1 MSKLNYINSLAL
13 RLFLSASVWILLTL
27 ISGGLLLSDIFRES
41 TEKAFDDKLNLFM
54 ETLIGSSKID
64 STESITVVN
73 PLGDPR
79 FFQPYSGW
87 YWQINKG
94 SQTLV
99 RSRSMWDQVLTLDK
113 RLIGGR
119 AQFINSNLQEKKNKK
134 IVTSQKLNIVQREI
148 SFPGFDDPLTF
159 MISGDTEEFEKN
171 IMQFNN
177 ILVSSL
183 AILGFGLLLSVYLQ
197 VKYGLLPLKKI
208 KNSLF
213 KIRNGDA
220 KKLEDNYPTEVSP
233 LASEINILLEHNEK
247 IVQRAKTHVGNLAHA
262 LKTPL
267 TIISNHINATNDK
280 SLKPQVELINKN
292 IDRYLNKARSSATGN
307 IVKSKIDVDIVTKKI
322 IKIFRKIYPNLQIN
336 LISIDKN
343 LLIPGN
349 SDDLDEIL
357 GNLLE
362 NACKWTNYV
371 VELKVLKFSDRSIK
385 FTISDDGPGLPKHRR
400 AEVFARGF
408 RLDEQTPGTGLGLN
422 IVKDTIENNNGNVW
436 LEKSDLGGLRVNI
449 ILPLSM
455 SD

>member
-1 MSKLNYINSLAL
+1 MLWA
-13 RLFLSASVWILLTL
+13 LSASVWILLTL

-73 PLGDPR
+73 SLGDPR

-262 LKTPL
+262 L
-267 TIISNHINATNDK
+267 A
-280 SLKPQVELINKN
+280 
-292 IDRYLNKARSSATGN
+292 AR
-307 IVKSKIDVDIVTKKI
+307 
-322 IKIFRKIYPNLQIN
+322 
-336 LISIDKN
+336 
-343 LLIPGN
+343 
-349 SDDLDEIL
+349 
-357 GNLLE
+357 
-362 NACKWTNYV
+362 
-371 VELKVLKFSDRSIK
+371 
-385 FTISDDGPGLPKHRR
+385 
-400 AEVFARGF
+400 
-408 RLDEQTPGTGLGLN
+408 
-422 IVKDTIENNNGNVW
+422 
-436 LEKSDLGGLRVNI
+436 
-449 ILPLSM
+449 
-455 SD
+455 

>member
-267 TIISNHINATNDK
+267 TIISNHINATNDQ

-362 NACKWTNYV
+362 NACKWTNEV

-385 FTISDDGPGLPKHRR
+385 FTISDDGPGLPTHRR

-422 IVKDTIENNNGNVW
+422 IVKDTVEQYSGKVW
-436 LEKSDLGGLRVNI
+436 LSESIFNGLEVNV
-449 ILPLSM
+449 ILPISI
-455 SD
+455 

>member
-1 MSKLNYINSLAL
+1 MSKFNYINSLAL

-41 TEKAFDDKLNLFM
+41 TEKAFEDKLNLFM

-73 PLGDPR
+73 SLGDPR

-119 AQFINSNLQEKKNKK
+119 AQFVNSNFQEKKNKK
-134 IVTSQKLNIVQREI
+134 TVTSQKLKIIQREI

-159 MISGDTEEFEKN
+159 MVSGDTEEFEKN

-267 TIISNHINATNDK
+267 TIISNHINATNDQ

-362 NACKWTNYV
+362 NACKWTNKV
-371 VELKVLKFSDRSIK
+371 VEMKVLKFSDRYIK

-408 RLDEQTPGTGLGLN
+408 RLDEQIPGTGLGLN
-422 IVKDTIENNNGNVW
+422 IVKDTVEQYSGKVW
-436 LEKSDLGGLRVNI
+436 LSESIFNGLEVNVT
-449 ILPLSM
+449 LPISI
-455 SD
+455 

>member
-213 KIRNGDA
+213 KIRNGYA

-267 TIISNHINATNDK
+267 TIISNHINATNDQ

-307 IVKSKIDVDIVTKKI
+307 IVKSKIEVDIVTKKI

-362 NACKWTNYV
+362 NACKWTNEV

-422 IVKDTIENNNGNVW
+422 IVKDTVEQYSGKVW
-436 LEKSDLGGLRVNI
+436 LSESIFNGLEVNV
-449 ILPLSM
+449 ILPISV
-455 SD
+455 